1 MARSANVKQ
10 KKERTPLS
18 DELKRRLR
26 EAGAL
31 VLLPLALYLLVCLFS
46 YDAQDPSWSHVGAA
60 AHVHNLGGTVGAY
73 VADLL
78 RYLFGGVAYFFP
90 LLLLLLG
97 VQVLRQRGVQPVHP
111 WESSLR
117 LIGAVFFFITA
128 PGLCWLNFRQ
138 STMEPQGAGGVIG
151 SAVAHGLLAAFGEK
165 GAPLLLL
172 ALFLVAVTLATGLS
186 WFKLMD

>member
-1 MARSANVKQ
+1 VARSANVKQ
-10 KKERTPLS
+10 KKEPVALS

-31 VLLPLALYLLVCLFS
+31 LLLPLALYLLVCLFS

-111 WESSLR
+111 W
-117 LIGAVFFFITA
+117 
-128 PGLCWLNFRQ
+128 
-138 STMEPQGAGGVIG
+138 
-151 SAVAHGLLAAFGEK
+151 
-165 GAPLLLL
+165 
-172 ALFLVAVTLATGLS
+172 
-186 WFKLMD
+186 